1 MGDYL
6 LPSPGPNRWLRR
18 ISLSVGQ
25 LRRVK
30 RVLNVFKTNLP
41 FSTWKR
47 ILTVQPADEG
57 VHLGVNFVAKT
68 LNHERP
74 PVTLCHSLSTR
85 APSTCKPAPS
95 PMGPHS
101 RRRLTV
107 RNGNEH
113 LALMKVFISRIVDPN
128 TWRPRCQETD
138 LIRLILLATVN
149 KPTLTWQRP
158 RPQHQLIALQ

>member
-18 ISLSVGQ
+18 ISLSIGQ
-25 LRRVK
+25 LRRIK
-30 RVLNVFKTNLP
+30 RVLNVFKINLP

-47 ILTVQPADEG
+47 NLTVQPADEG

-74 PVTLCHSLSTR
+74 PVTLCLSKSTR
-85 APSTCKPAPS
+85 APFACKPAPS
-95 PMGPHS
+95 KMGPHS
-101 RRRLTV
+101 RRRLTA

-113 LALMKVFISRIVDPN
+113 LAQMKVSTSWIADLS
-128 TWRPRCQETD
+128 TWQHHCQETD
-138 LIRLILLATVN
+138 LI
-149 KPTLTWQRP
+149 
-158 RPQHQLIALQ
+158 QLIPLAPVNSLSST

>member
-18 ISLSVGQ
+18 TIRLSVGQ
-25 LRRVK
+25 LWMVK
-30 RVLNVFKTNLP
+30 RVLNVFKIKFL

-47 ILTVQPADEG
+47 ILTVQLLADEG

-74 PVTLCHSLSTR
+74 PVTLCHSTSTR
-85 APSTCKPAPS
+85 APFASKPAPS
-95 PMGPHS
+95 KMGPHS
-101 RRRLTV
+101 RHRLTA

-113 LALMKVFISRIVDPN
+113 LTQMRFRTPWIADPN
-128 TWRPRCQETD
+128 T
-138 LIRLILLATVN
+138 
-149 KPTLTWQRP
+149 
-158 RPQHQLIALQ
+158 